1 MLMNYDTKLGDLVQN
16 DIKLK
21 DLTKDKQGAVKGP
34 PKLSLPR
41 WNDRLPNVKT
51 APK

>member
-1 MLMNYDTKLGDLVQN
+1 MNYDTKLGDLVQN

-21 DLTKDKQGAVKGP
+21 ALTKDKQGAIKGP

-41 WNDRLPNVKT
+41 WNDRYPKVKT
-51 APK
+51 GPK